1 MLIGQQLVSRLKKK
15 KKDLRYS
22 RPVKI
27 GNERVY
33 FIKRQVYSL
42 IKQNILKRQ
51 SSFREDLMV
60 LIKANADREQFIE
73 EQNYENIERD
83 YFKYGRTEYLKAL
96 QLLEEKKRRELSGI
110 DWFDVGVGLAPD
122 YEMIEKIFGKD
133 ALETGSFIEYDQQN
147 ELHPLLVEFTEGD
160 QNYLPISMTFY
171 DDNDKPIGEHTALL
185 LRKGNNIEIFDAS
198 GNAGWFDDGMP
209 NAFLEGLQNQ
219 LHAIFQDEP
228 LSFTVSNQS
237 IQPKFVGMACSRFA
251 ILRWKQQEKTTEQFY
266 SQFEE
271 NGVMLPPLY
280 CEAKAIQLLDGLDYH
295 TQHLTELI
303 ERAEV
308 RLNKVER
315 KLKNYNRLEE
325 ERENIAKDI
334 VVTQEGID
342 KTERDVSEID
352 TLSANVEN

>member
-15 KKDLRYS
+15 KKDLSYS

-27 GNERVY
+27 GNEQLY
-33 FIKRQVYSL
+33 FVKRHVYSVM
-42 IKQNILKRQ
+42 KKNILNRQ
-51 SSFREDLMV
+51 SSFREDLMI

-73 EQNYENIERD
+73 DQNYENIERD

-96 QLLEEKKRRELSGI
+96 QLLEEKKRRPLSGI
-110 DWFDVGVGLAPD
+110 EWFDVGIGLAPD
-122 YEMIEKIFGKD
+122 YGMLETIFGKK
-133 ALETGSFIEYDQQN
+133 ALEMDSFIDYDRQGN
-147 ELHPLLVEFTEGD
+147 IHPLLEEFSTGD

-171 DDNDKPIGEHTALL
+171 DDNDKPIGEHLALL

-198 GNAGWFDDGMP
+198 GKDGWIEDGSP
-209 NAFLEGLQNQ
+209 NAFLDGLQGQ
-219 LHAIFQDEP
+219 LDFVFGGEP
-228 LSFTVSNQS
+228 LNFDISNRS
-237 IQPKFVGMACSRFA
+237 VQPKFVGMACSRFA
-251 ILRWKQQEKTTEQFY
+251 ILRWKQQKKSMEEFY
-266 SQFEE
+266 DQFEE
-271 NGVMLPPLY
+271 DGKLLEPLY
-280 CEAKAIQLLDGLDYH
+280 CEAKAIELLDGLDYH

-315 KLKNYNRLEE
+315 KLANYNRLEG

-352 TLSANVEN
+352 TLTANVEN